1 MTDKVAKRVAARWL
15 MAKSFTLNEGDPVL
29 YGKYKNKKG
38 IIRGFDKDPKGN
50 PIVLV
55 DPLPK
60 GRKQTKAIQLFR
72 IWFRDDTPPDQEAL
86 ADA

>member
-1 MTDKVAKRVAARWL
+1 MSRPDPTKIATRWL
-15 MAKSFTLNEGDPVL
+15 HAKSFTLETGDTVF

-38 IIRGFDKDPKGN
+38 VIVGWDKDPKGN

-55 DPLPK
+55 DPVPK

-72 IWFRDDTPPDQEAL
+72 IWFRDESPPEEAN
-86 ADA
+86 AFA